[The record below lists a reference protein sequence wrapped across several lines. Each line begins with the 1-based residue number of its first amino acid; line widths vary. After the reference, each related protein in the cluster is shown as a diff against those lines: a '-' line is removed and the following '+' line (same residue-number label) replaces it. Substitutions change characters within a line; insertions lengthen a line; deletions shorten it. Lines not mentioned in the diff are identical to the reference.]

1 LRLLSHAVRF
11 PAERP
16 ASVRPAKSLGLH
28 ARARALDNGM
38 LMLSVQSRRMA
49 YGVRVHVPG
58 FSPDDELF
66 SIVSRAASAQW

>member
-1 LRLLSHAVRF
+1 
-11 PAERP
+11 
-16 ASVRPAKSLGLH
+16 
-28 ARARALDNGM
+28 M